1 MIRSPQ
7 PPGSPRRK
15 LVFTS
20 SLVAFSVIPGYAS
33 YAPAKAAMRM
43 LADTLREECLLYD
56 IDVHCSFPANILSP
70 GFEVEEQTKPAI
82 TKKIEGTA
90 SSDKPDVV
98 AKHLMNHLERGH
110 KHITYE
116 FEGTLVK
123 VPISTWIESNVEH
136 DVWDDGT
143 RYSLLRFLRW
153 IVWKYCISLRSIFM
167 AKDDSE
173 LQRRAREART
183 STLASVVRRLHNHL
197 ARLR

>member
-1 MIRSPQ
+1 MIRAPQ

-20 SLVAFSVIPGYAS
+20 SLVAFSVIPGYAA

-70 GFEVEEQTKPAI
+70 GFENEEKTKPTI
-82 TKKIEGTA
+82 TKKIEGSA
-90 SSDKPDVV
+90 GADKPDIV

-116 FEGTLVK
+116 FEGTIIK
-123 VPISTWIESNVEH
+123 VPHPMRVGDDDVEY
-136 DVWDDGT
+136 DGGDDGTGYCFLRFFDWCVWDD
-143 RYSLLRFLRW
+143 W
-153 IVWKYCISLRSIFM
+153 VSICARVM
-167 AKDDSE
+167 AKVDSG
-173 LQRRAREART
+173 LQGRACEAGT
-183 STLASVVRRLHNHL
+183 STLASIVLCRGIP
-197 ARLR
+197 